1 MQTSSNAI
9 RILALYFSWRSK
21 SNHSK
26 KLLQSQ
32 KPAPDKVRWNYYKL
46 RQVSLLQ
53 SATQFITNCDRY
65 YKVRW
70 IYYKLR
76 QVLQSAMIIT
86 NCDSTECFLKLFL
99 LENVGCDRVSHC
111 QKEKQCAVANCQI
124 LCMAI

>member
-1 MQTSSNAI
+1 MPFVFWHYILVDEVS
-9 RILALYFSWRSK
+9 RITL
-21 SNHSK
+21 K
-26 KLLQSQ
+26 KLSQSQ

-53 SATQFITNCDRY
+53 SATRFITNCDRY
-65 YKVRW
+65 YKERW

-76 QVLQSAMIIT
+76 QVIQSAMIIK
-86 NCDSTECFLKLFL
+86 NCDSTECFFEFILTERCRVWK
-99 LENVGCDRVSHC
+99 GTVSHY